1 MKQIG
6 LMILIVIMCFGCSGN
21 FDIENPDV
29 RQFVTQL
36 KDGSYNQYYKGED
49 GENLWTVFPEFTL
62 KDIPLL
68 LEYAKDTTL
77 ISPCDHFPV
86 NPISSIPPWRADKN
100 DKSAIMLGEYLL
112 WSAETI
118 INGHFPSLTPL
129 LRQASDSQN
138 RVLNGKE
145 ILIVRQK
152 YLDWW
157 NDYGKK
163 GNVSVLPLSGTDY
176 LWM

>member
-1 MKQIG
+1 M
-6 LMILIVIMCFGCSGN
+6 
-21 FDIENPDV
+21 
-29 RQFVTQL
+29 
-36 KDGSYNQYYKGED
+36 
-49 GENLWTVFPEFTL
+49 

-100 DKSAIMLGEYLL
+100 GKGAIMLGEYLL
-112 WSAETI
+112 WTVETTI
-118 INGHFPSLTPL
+118 RGQFPSLAPL
-129 LRQASDSQN
+129 LIRASDSQH
-138 RVLNGKE
+138 RVLSGKE

-152 YLDWW
+152 YLEWW

-163 GNVSVLPLSGTDY
+163 GNVSVLPLSGTGY

>member
-36 KDGSYNQYYKGED
+36 KDGSYNQYYKGENAED
-49 GENLWTVFPEFTL
+49 LWTLFPEFKL

-86 NPISSIPPWRADKN
+86 NPISSIPPYRT
-100 DKSAIMLGEYLL
+100 DKSGKNGIMLGEYLL
-112 WSAETI
+112 WSVETTI
-118 INGHFPSLTPL
+118 RGQFPSLAPL
-129 LRQASDSQN
+129 LIRASDSQH
-138 RVLNGKE
+138 RVLSGKE

-152 YLDWW
+152 YLEWW

-163 GNVSVLPLSGTDY
+163 GNVSVLPLSGTGY

>member
-6 LMILIVIMCFGCSGN
+6 LMILIVITCFGCSGD
-21 FDIENPDV
+21 FDKENPDV

-49 GENLWTVFPEFTL
+49 GENLWTLFPEFKL

-100 DKSAIMLGEYLL
+100 GKGAIMLGEYLL
-112 WSAETI
+112 WTVETTI
-118 INGHFPSLTPL
+118 RGQFPSLAPL

-163 GNVSVLPLSGTDY
+163 GNVSVLPLSGTGY